1 MLKDFLIKNKDQIIH
16 EVGFWLTL
24 AIGFMASDGA
34 DILLSLYHG
43 DFSDGVLGGFRMLVI
58 TSLVKAVLVVMFPAL
73 FPLYQKDK
81 GILPASTTE
90 DDKPESDGE

>member
-1 MLKDFLIKNKDQIIH
+1 MLTEFWKKHKDRIIH

-34 DILLSLYHG
+34 DVLISLYKG
-43 DFSDGVLGGFRMLVI
+43 DYSDGVLSAFRMLII
-58 TSLVKAVLVVMFPAL
+58 TSLVKAVLVVIFPQL

-81 GILPASTTE
+81 GILPAKVE
-90 DDKPESDGE
+90 DEEQ